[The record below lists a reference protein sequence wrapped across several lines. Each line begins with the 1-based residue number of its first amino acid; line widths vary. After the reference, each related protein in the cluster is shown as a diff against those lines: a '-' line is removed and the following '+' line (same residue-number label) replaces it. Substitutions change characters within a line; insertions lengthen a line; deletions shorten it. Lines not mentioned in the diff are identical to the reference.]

1 MKKLLVSAALIAL
14 GLNLQAQ
21 TVWNIDKGHSKIG
34 FTVTHLMISD
44 VEGNFKDFTAK
55 MTSTKDDF
63 TDSQV
68 DFTAKAASVN
78 TDDEKRDTHLKSD
91 DFFNAE
97 KYPDITFKSTS
108 FKKVGDKKYKMTGN
122 LTMRDKTKPVTFDV
136 TYIGTVKDPWGNTK
150 AGFKLNGKINRK
162 DFGVSW
168 SAAMDNGGVVVSDE
182 VQITSSIE
190 MTQQK

>member
-1 MKKLLVSAALIAL
+1 MKKLLVSAAMIAL

-44 VEGNFKDFTAK
+44 VEGNFKDITAK

-68 DFTAKAASVN
+68 DFTAKVASIN
-78 TDDEKRDTHLKSD
+78 TDDEKRDGHLKSD

-136 TYIGTVKDPWGNTK
+136 TYMGTVKDPWGNTK
-150 AGFKLNGKINRK
+150 AGFKLTGNINRK

-182 VQITSSIE
+182 VQIISSIE
-190 MTQQK
+190 MAQQK